1 MLERDTSRPS
11 RNIYVYETH
20 NRPPSEYE
28 TRHLSRRISEA
39 LAELRTIDD
48 DIVRATH
55 ALEALRHRK
64 ALRLKDLVVL
74 RKAMAPVRRLPAEI
88 LGEIFS
94 WAVTSQNSTITTY
107 SRSTGHRESSLN
119 AKNSPIL
126 LTHICARWRA
136 VAHATPKLW
145 TKIIFTL
152 HQTPTRSTTTLI
164 RLFAQK
170 SRAHLLSLQITISS
184 PVEVNNA
191 LSFLW
196 QICDKGSFVALS
208 ELHFSE
214 VYQFNDSP
222 PSFADVI
229 NASEV
234 APNLRCLRLESHSI
248 PTSLDPLI
256 NTIHWNQL
264 TTLTLITPVEF
275 YVAQWILSQC
285 IEMQN
290 FTVDF
295 ADAAGATI
303 HLAPQM
309 LPHVQRMCCDAFIP
323 DEGNSLSEL
332 DFFRPFSLP
341 SLNIIDLR
349 HLWPRTH
356 IASLHQRS
364 PFRLTAI
371 FARDLC
377 LSQMCQCTTDELYSA
392 ITFNPNSTADPLIPL
407 LRKLT
412 TVGSCHEDGDGRTY
426 AAMIESRWW
435 AYDRNCALRTRRISR
450 LESVSIDVAF
460 IDTSQMEERL
470 SNLVSA
476 GVVKFG

>member
-1 MLERDTSRPS
+1 MAQPS
-11 RNIYVYETH
+11 RNIYAYETH

-28 TRHLSRRISEA
+28 ARHLSRRISEA
-39 LAELRTIDD
+39 LAELRTIND

-64 ALRLKDLVVL
+64 ALRLKDLVAL

-94 WAVTSQNSTITTY
+94 WAVTSQNNSDPIY
-107 SRSTGHRESSLN
+107 DN
-119 AKNSPIL
+119 AY
-126 LTHICARWRA
+126 T
-136 VAHATPKLW
+136 
-145 TKIIFTL
+145 
-152 HQTPTRSTTTLI
+152 
-164 RLFAQK
+164 
-170 SRAHLLSLQITISS
+170 S

-196 QICDKGSFVALS
+196 QICDRVEVLKLISPPGYWQILNNFPEGSFVALS

-229 NASEV
+229 DASEV
-234 APNLRCLRLESHSI
+234 APNLRCLSLESHSI

-264 TTLTLITPVEF
+264 TTLTLITPIEF

-285 IEMQN
+285 IEMQD

-309 LPHVQRMCCDAFIP
+309 LPHLHRMCCDAFFR
-323 DEGNSLSEL
+323 DEGSSLSDL

-349 HLWPRTH
+349 HLWPGTH

-364 PFRLTAI
+364 PFRVTRLSLHEVEISTVELI
-371 FARDLC
+371 EFLQQHPMISDLC
-377 LSQMCQCTTDELYSA
+377 LSQMCQCTTDKLYSA
-392 ITFNPNSTADPLIPL
+392 ITFDPNSTADPLIPL

-412 TVGSCHEDGDGRTY
+412 TVGSFHEDGNGSTY

-435 AYDRNCALRTRRISR
+435 AYDWNCALRTGRISR

-460 IDTSQMEERL
+460 IDTSQMKERL
-470 SNLVSA
+470 SDLVSA